1 MSTTA
6 PTLQPVADGERLQTL
21 DVLRGFALLGVFL
34 MNIEWFNRP
43 LLENGTGID
52 LSGGPLDDLA
62 AWGVAWLVQGKFWAL
77 FSLLFGMGFSVMSM
91 RAEAAGRGFY
101 GPYLRR
107 VLALGA
113 FGAAHAIFLWP
124 GDILFSYA
132 VTATVLLGLRAFQ
145 RALMPTAPLGLRW
158 MAGGGIWVSMA
169 GLTMALGLLM
179 MLVTMPEEQGG
190 GGGAIQA
197 LVDEA
202 PRVYAEGAWAEV
214 TAFRLREW
222 QVLAGFSL
230 MGIVPMALALF
241 LIGGWY
247 IRSGVM
253 RDPAAH
259 RGLWRRHAWIGLPL
273 GLGLAALGLSI
284 ADGMSMTAPDG
295 RGMLAMSIAFFA
307 SLALMLG
314 YVGALTLATLSPRV
328 GPWLRAWLAPAGRM
342 ALTNY
347 LAQSLVASSVFYGYG
362 LGLYGEVGRGGQT
375 LFVFAVFALQVVASR
390 WWLARFRYGPME
402 WLWRAITYLRLPPM
416 RR

>member
-6 PTLQPVADGERLQTL
+6 TLQPVADGERLQTL

-34 MNIEWFNRP
+34 MNIEWFSRP
-43 LLENGTGID
+43 LLENGTGLD

-113 FGAAHAIFLWP
+113 FGAAHAIALWP

-132 VTATVLLGLRAFQ
+132 VTALVLLGLRAFQ
-145 RALMPTAPLGLRW
+145 RAAMPTAPLGLRW
-158 MAGGGIWVSMA
+158 MAGGGIWVCMA
-169 GLTMALGLLM
+169 GLSLLFGLLM
-179 MLVTMPEEQGG
+179 MMVPTPAGQGG
-190 GGGAIQA
+190 GGALQA

-202 PRVYAEGAWAEV
+202 PRVYAEGSYAEV

-222 QVLAGFSL
+222 TVVAGFSL

-273 GLGLAALGLSI
+273 GLGLAAFGLSI

-295 RGMLAMSIAFFA
+295 KGLVAMSIAFFA

-314 YVGALTLATLSPRV
+314 YVGALTLATLSPRL
-328 GPWLRAWLAPAGRM
+328 GPWLQAWLAPAGRM

-347 LAQSLVASSVFYGYG
+347 LGQSLVASCVFYGYG
-362 LGLYGEVGRGGQT
+362 LGVYGELGRGGQT

-402 WLWRAITYLRLPPM
+402 WLWRAVTYLRLPPM

>member
-1 MSTTA
+1 
-6 PTLQPVADGERLQTL
+6 
-21 DVLRGFALLGVFL
+21 
-34 MNIEWFNRP
+34 MNIEWFSRP
-43 LLENGTGID
+43 LLENGTGLD

-62 AWGVAWLVQGKFWAL
+62 AWAVAWLVQGKFWAL

-113 FGAAHAIFLWP
+113 FGAAHAILLWP
-124 GDILFSYA
+124 GDILFTYA

-145 RALMPTAPLGLRW
+145 RAVMPTAPTKLRW
-158 MAGGGIWVSMA
+158 MAGGGIWISLA
-169 GLTMALGLLM
+169 GMYLLLGL
-179 MLVTMPEEQGG
+179 MLLVVPIPAGQGG
-190 GGGAIQA
+190 ELGLFQA

-202 PRVYAEGAWAEV
+202 PRVYAGGSYAEV

-222 QVLAGFSL
+222 LLVAGFGLLSIL
-230 MGIVPMALALF
+230 PMALSIF
-241 LIGGWY
+241 QIGGWY

-259 RGLWRRHAWIGLPL
+259 VALWRRHAWIGLPL
-273 GLGLAALGLSI
+273 GAGLAALGLSI
-284 ADGMSMTAPDG
+284 SDGMSSLAPDG
-295 RGMLAMSIAFFA
+295 KGMVAVAIGFFA

-314 YVGALTLATLSPRV
+314 YVGALTLATLSPRL
-328 GPWLRAWLAPAGRM
+328 GPWLQAWLAPAGRM

-347 LAQSLVASSVFYGYG
+347 LMQSLVASCVFFGYG
-362 LGLYGEVGRGGQT
+362 LGFYGEVGRGGQT
-375 LFVFAVFALQVVASR
+375 LFVFAVFALQLVASR

>member
-1 MSTTA
+1 MSTT

-21 DVLRGFALLGVFL
+21 DVLRGVALLGVFL

-43 LLENGTGID
+43 LLENGTGLD

-145 RALMPTAPLGLRW
+145 RAAMPTAPLGLRW

-169 GLTMALGLLM
+169 GLTMVFGLLM
-179 MLVTMPEEQGG
+179 MLVTMPEGQGG
-190 GGGAIQA
+190 GGGPIQA

-202 PRVYAEGAWAEV
+202 PRVYAEGTFAEV

-222 QVLAGFSL
+222 LVVAGFSL

-273 GLGLAALGLSI
+273 GAGLAALGLSI
-284 ADGMSMTAPDG
+284 ADGMSMTTPDG

-314 YVGALTLATLSPRV
+314 YVGALTLATLSPRL
-328 GPWLRAWLAPAGRM
+328 GPWLQAWLAPAGRM

-347 LAQSLVASSVFYGYG
+347 LTQSLVASCVFFGYG
-362 LGLYGEVGRGGQT
+362 LGFYGELGRGGQT
-375 LFVFAVFALQVVASR
+375 LFVFAVFALQMLASR

>member
-1 MSTTA
+1 MSTTT
-6 PTLQPVADGERLQTL
+6 PTLQPVADGDRLQTL

-34 MNIEWFNRP
+34 MNIEWFSRP
-43 LLENGTGID
+43 LLELGTGVD
-52 LSGGPLDDLA
+52 TSGGPLDDLA

-113 FGAAHAIFLWP
+113 FGAAHAILLWP
-124 GDILFSYA
+124 GDILFTYA
-132 VTATVLLGLRAFQ
+132 VTALVLLGLRAFQ
-145 RALMPTAPLGLRW
+145 RALMPTAPLALRW
-158 MAGGGIWVSMA
+158 MAGGGLWVCLA
-169 GLTMALGLLM
+169 GLYVLLALLLM
-179 MLVTMPEEQGG
+179 VAPVPPQA
-190 GGGAIQA
+190 GGADPFTA
-197 LVDEA
+197 LAAEA
-202 PRVYAEGAWAEV
+202 PRVYAEGSYAEV

-222 QVLAGFSL
+222 VLIAGFGL
-230 MGIVPMALALF
+230 MSILPMALAMF

-247 IRSGVM
+247 IRSGAM

-273 GLGLAALGLSI
+273 GAGLAAVGLSI
-284 ADGMSMTAPDG
+284 ADGVSPMAPDG
-295 RGMLAMSIAFFA
+295 AGMLAMAIGFFA

-314 YVGALTLATLSPRV
+314 YVGALTLASLSPRL
-328 GPWLRAWLAPAGRM
+328 GPWLQAWLAPAGRM

-347 LAQSLVASSVFYGYG
+347 LTQSLVASSVFFGYG
-362 LGLYGEVGRGGQT
+362 LGFYGEVGRGGQT
-375 LFVFAVFALQVVASR
+375 LFVLGVFALQLVASR

-402 WLWRAITYLRLPPM
+402 WLWRAVTYLRLPPM

>member
-1 MSTTA
+1 MSTT

-21 DVLRGFALLGVFL
+21 DVLRGVALLGVFL

-43 LLENGTGID
+43 LLENGTGLD

-132 VTATVLLGLRAFQ
+132 VTALVLLGLRAFQ
-145 RALMPTAPLGLRW
+145 RAAMPTAPLGLRW
-158 MAGGGIWVSMA
+158 MAGGGIWLCMA
-169 GLTMALGLLM
+169 GLSLLSGLLL
-179 MLVTMPEEQGG
+179 MLVAPEPQGAGG
-190 GGGAIQA
+190 GLPMMDA
-197 LVDEA
+197 LLAEA
-202 PRVYAEGAWAEV
+202 PRVYAEGSYAEV

-222 QVLAGFSL
+222 LVVAGFSL
-230 MGIVPMALALF
+230 MMIVPMALALF

-247 IRSGVM
+247 IRSGAM

-284 ADGMSMTAPDG
+284 ADGMSTTTLDG
-295 RGMLAMSIAFFA
+295 RGMLALGIGQFA

-314 YVGALTLATLSPRV
+314 YVGALTLASLSARL
-328 GPWLRAWLAPAGRM
+328 GPWLQAWLAPAGRM

-347 LAQSLVASSVFYGYG
+347 LTQSLVASCVFFGYG
-362 LGLYGEVGRGGQT
+362 LGVYGELGRAGQS
-375 LFVFAVFALQVVASR
+375 LFVLAVFALQVLASR